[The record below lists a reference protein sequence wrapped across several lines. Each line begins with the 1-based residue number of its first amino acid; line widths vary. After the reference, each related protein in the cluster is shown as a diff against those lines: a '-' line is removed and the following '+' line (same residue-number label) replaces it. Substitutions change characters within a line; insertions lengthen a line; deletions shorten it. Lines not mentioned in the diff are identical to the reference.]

1 VNYIFDCIYFYKIV
15 HFWELNHTIVRV
27 QDAIVIYLVLLILLL
42 IVSEVYRISTFI
54 KAIININLCITS
66 YKPMF
71 SQQFCTVLRSNF
83 NWHCTVN
90 KYSSK
95 FIAVI
100 LIGIALLTISFEVY
114 RSDFNRHCTVNN
126 ILRSLFV
133 QKDQLSYHMTS
144 YLTQY
149 SLFIFRNNY
158 FTLLTILMKHQ

>member
-1 VNYIFDCIYFYKIV
+1 MFRNNFALFFDIY
-15 HFWELNHTIVRV
+15 
-27 QDAIVIYLVLLILLL
+27 
-42 IVSEVYRISTFI
+42 
-54 KAIININLCITS
+54 
-66 YKPMF
+66 
-71 SQQFCTVLRSNF
+71 RSNF

-90 KYSSK
+90 KYFSK

-114 RSDFNRHCTVNN
+114 RSDFNRHCAVNN

-158 FTLLTILMKHQ
+158 FTLLTILMKLFEKKYIYLLILN